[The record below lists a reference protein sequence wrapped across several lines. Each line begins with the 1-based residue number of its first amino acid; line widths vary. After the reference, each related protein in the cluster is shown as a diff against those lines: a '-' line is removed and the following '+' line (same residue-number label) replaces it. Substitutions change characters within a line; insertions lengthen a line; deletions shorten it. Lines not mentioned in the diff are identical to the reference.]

1 MDSTRMMRDEDSQS
15 SGATGGGDRE
25 VLADKLADMT
35 HGFVP
40 RDLVRA
46 RDFALLHG
54 AASCLAGDN
63 DADEGDEDT
72 RSKED
77 NSVGAGL
84 LPTTPSEWLRQHLA
98 LGLTHVRTQGLS
110 GSTAFAAKMPHTPW
124 SLIGGYG
131 HVKRRLELFAQQ
143 LTAGDAFARLGISD
157 PSGVL
162 LHGPSGCGKSLL
174 VQALAF
180 ESNLTLVT
188 VSGSDLYSKWLGDS
202 EAAVRRL
209 FRQAAEQAPCLVLLD
224 ELDSIA
230 PSRDD
235 GAAGGVGN
243 RLLSTLLNELDGV
256 TAKPGVLVVGCT
268 NRLEAVDAA
277 LIRPGRFSEHIR
289 VELPNQEERL
299 EILRCRLAATPV
311 TIEVPSVLAQLA
323 AETTFL
329 TGADLAALCRE
340 AGVRA
345 IRTHIEREQQGK
357 HVDGALSS
365 CAISGADLR
374 AALRQVRAVAPL
386 FPDHL

>member
-1 MDSTRMMRDEDSQS
+1 
-15 SGATGGGDRE
+15 
-25 VLADKLADMT
+25 LADKLADMT

-40 RDLVRA
+40 RDLLRA

-54 AASCLAGDN
+54 AAASLVEGSDVGDN
-63 DADEGDEDT
+63 GSDGIRKAPEE
-72 RSKED
+72 
-77 NSVGAGL
+77 GAGGGRSSA
-84 LPTTPSEWLRQHLA
+84 TPSEWLHRHLA

-110 GSTAFAAKMPHTPW
+110 GSTAFAARMPHTPW
-124 SLIGGYG
+124 RFIGGYE
-131 HVKRRLELFAQQ
+131 HVKRRLQLFAQQ
-143 LTAGDAFARLGISD
+143 LTAGAAFKRLGIAD

-188 VSGSDLYSKWLGDS
+188 VSGSALYSKWLGDS

-230 PSRDD
+230 SSRDD

-256 TAKPGVLVVGCT
+256 TAKPGVLVMGCT

-289 VELPNQEERL
+289 VELPNEGERL
-299 EILRCRLAATPV
+299 AILRCRLASTP
-311 TIEVPSVLAQLA
+311 TGPEVPDVLAQLA
-323 AETTFL
+323 AETAFL

-345 IRTHIEREQQGK
+345 IRQHIERERQGDQ
-357 HVDGALSS
+357 VGEA
-365 CAISGADLR
+365 CAISGEDLH
-374 AALRQVRAVAPL
+374 AALKQVRAVAPL